1 MVDVATGWTEQVATL
16 GRGYMVMEDGFCR
29 NLARLPF
36 AALEIH
42 PHNGS
47 EGLIARFYNT
57 EDYAVQGELS
67 LCRPLRRAMVVNLD
81 EENLRQLRTQR
92 ESKVS
97 LPVRGK
103 GIVTLKF
110 ERD

>member
-1 MVDVATGWTEQVATL
+1 M
-16 GRGYMVMEDGFCR
+16 
-29 NLARLPF
+29 NL
-36 AALEIH
+36 
-42 PHNGS
+42 N
-47 EGLIARFYNT
+47 
-57 EDYAVQGELS
+57 
-67 LCRPLRRAMVVNLD
+67 

-110 ERD
+110 GPD